1 MTNRL
6 FVMTIGKT
14 HSGKTTFA
22 NALKQKLSNSVVI
35 DQEAHVEFLQS
46 YYQDSLPKQ
55 GNHTM
60 KNTMSKLA
68 LDYYITC
75 TNTNMIVCNT
85 HLSRAHRLTI
95 LEKIFTKNKFT
106 RILIYFEIPE
116 DVIVARIK
124 ESNRS
129 ISQFRSDCSN
139 FEEVLALQKEAS
151 SNLNEEYPQL
161 DEADYIFIIN
171 DNCNQDAVIE
181 EILHISAQLSSTVL
195 HT

>member
-22 NALKQKLSNSVVI
+22 NALKQKLANSVVI
-35 DQEAHVEFLQS
+35 DQEAHVDFLQS

-68 LDYYITC
+68 LDYYIAC
-75 TNTNMIVCNT
+75 TSTNMIVCDT
-85 HLSRAHRLTI
+85 HLSRAHRSTI
-95 LEKIFTKNKFT
+95 LEQIFTKNKFT
-106 RILIYFEIPE
+106 RILVYFEIPE
-116 DVIVARIK
+116 EVIIARIK
-124 ESNRS
+124 ESSRN
-129 ISQFRSDCSN
+129 ISSFRSDCST

-151 SNLNEEYPQL
+151 AQQNEEYPQI

-171 DNCNQDAVIE
+171 DNQNQDAVIE
-181 EILHISAQLSSTVL
+181 EILQISAQLSSMVL
-195 HT
+195 PI

>member
-1 MTNRL
+1 MANRL
-6 FVMTIGKT
+6 FVVTIGKT

-68 LDYYITC
+68 LDYYISC
-75 TNTNMIVCNT
+75 TNTNMILCNT
-85 HLSRAHRLTI
+85 HLSRAHRSTI
-95 LEKIFTKNKFT
+95 FEKIFTKNKFT
-106 RILIYFEIPE
+106 RILIYFDIPDE
-116 DVIVARIK
+116 VIIARIK

-129 ISQFRSDCSN
+129 TSPFRSDCST

-151 SNLNEEYPQL
+151 KQNEEYPQM

-171 DNCNQDAVIE
+171 DNHNHDAVIE
-181 EILHISAQLSSTVL
+181 EILQISAQLTSMVL
-195 HT
+195 PS